1 MLTLFSLM
9 IENES
14 PLLKNLLNDF
24 SHIFK
29 TSHIKKLI
37 KIMNKQVSGEAV
49 AKALELLLSSQA
61 FK

>member
-1 MLTLFSLM
+1 MLAIFTLM

-24 SHIFK
+24 SHMFK

-37 KIMNKQVSGEAV
+37 KIMCK
-49 AKALELLLSSQA
+49 
-61 FK
+61 